1 MDFPVIWI
9 SCRFVTELKNAIQIV
24 LIVSNE
30 YTKFY
35 SRVDLLSFA
44 HIDPLN

>member
-1 MDFPVIWI
+1 MV
-9 SCRFVTELKNAIQIV
+9 SATIQIV

-30 YTKFY
+30 YTKSY

-44 HIDPLN
+44 HIDRRLFSDKDIIILLEYI